1 MPKPSPDIDLLKDL
15 NEICDIVVG
24 NEPPQDA
31 SFNERTTLPEIL
43 AYCELYPTNIQAV
56 RAARNK
62 VKDLSTLLAKL
73 SKKIEVLH
81 TKIALKNKNYQ
92 I

>member
-1 MPKPSPDIDLLKDL
+1 MKDPDLDLLKDL
-15 NEICDIVVG
+15 NEIVDVVVG
-24 NEPPQDA
+24 NEKPQDA

-43 AYCELYPTNIQAV
+43 AYCELYPTNIGAV

-62 VKDLSTLLAKL
+62 MKELTTLLDKL

-81 TKIALKNKNYQ
+81 VKIALKNKNIQ
-92 I
+92 L

>member
-1 MPKPSPDIDLLKDL
+1 MKSDLNLLKDL
-15 NEICDIVVG
+15 NEITDICVG
-24 NEPPQDA
+24 NEKPQDA

-43 AYCELYPTNIQAV
+43 AYAELYPTNIGAV

-62 VKDLSTLLAKL
+62 LKEVTTLLDKL

-81 TKIALKNKNYQ
+81 VKIALKNKNYSK
-92 I
+92 